1 MMTFHSLEWAVEIL
15 VDILNGFSILVLLI
29 GVVKAAL
36 GFIKNECSRED
47 RFTIAQKNNG
57 IKVYLGS
64 YILLSLEI
72 LIASDIIE
80 TIMNP
85 SIDDMLILGGIVVIR
100 TAISYFLG
108 KEIEAGNAE
117 KEIAEHKKRETR
129 AERES

>member
-47 RFTIAQKNNG
+47 RFAIAQKNNG

>member
-1 MMTFHSLEWAVEIL
+1 MTFHSLEWAVELL

-29 GVVKAAL
+29 GVIKAAF
-36 GFIKNECSRED
+36 GFIRNECSRED
-47 RFTIAQKNNG
+47 RFAIAQKNNG

-117 KEIAEHKKRETR
+117 REEAAHQKKEER